1 MLMMRFRAET
11 PQTLAALLASA
22 RGLRM
27 VPWLEATLKKRKPSS
42 WRSIV
47 AKTRHVVLT
56 EETIAYTGKKAASIP
71 KGYITISPDMCVTLK
86 KGGRCVHHPGSWPA
100 FGGAAV
106 LTWFAG
112 SFLVQT
118 AVATHSFK
126 CANEHIAETWAQVVY
141 LQAFPL
147 YSLPL
152 CQRPSPVP
160 SPLCR
165 PSV

>member
-86 KGGRCVHHPGSWPA
+86 KGGRCVHRLVACVGHQ
-100 FGGAAV
+100 V
-106 LTWFAG
+106 LR
-112 SFLVQT
+112 
-118 AVATHSFK
+118 
-126 CANEHIAETWAQVVY
+126 C
-141 LQAFPL
+141 
-147 YSLPL
+147 
-152 CQRPSPVP
+152 
-160 SPLCR
+160 
-165 PSV
+165 